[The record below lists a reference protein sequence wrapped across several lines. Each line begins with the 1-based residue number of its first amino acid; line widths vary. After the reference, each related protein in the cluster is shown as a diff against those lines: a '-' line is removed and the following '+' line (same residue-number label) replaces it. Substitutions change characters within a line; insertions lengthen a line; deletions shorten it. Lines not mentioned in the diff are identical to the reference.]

1 MYTCAYVCVLA
12 HVLCDNNNGCYLG
25 IDRSRPARFVG
36 EAVQHQTPARA
47 ASRIP
52 AALLAVL
59 ALALDP
65 LVGAHAFAAAEAPDA
80 VMLADAGAPAVLAGA
95 PGAILLADAGARQR
109 AGRME
114 GATGAQQGA
123 GVRPTDSPHTGQ
135 AEARA
140 WMIDNR

>member
-1 MYTCAYVCVLA
+1 VRLTITAVIWA
-12 HVLCDNNNGCYLG
+12 
-25 IDRSRPARFVG
+25 SSEQARTRFSSTLTPEQRGFG
-36 EAVQHQTPARA
+36 EAVQHRTPARA
-47 ASRIP
+47 ASRVP

-80 VMLADAGAPAVLAGA
+80 VMLADAGAPA
-95 PGAILLADAGARQR
+95 AILLADAGARHR

-114 GATGAQQGA
+114 GATGAQQRA

-135 AEARA
+135 AEARHG
-140 WMIDNR
+140 

>member
-65 LVGAHAFAAAEAPDA
+65 LVGAHAFAAAEARLMLLCSQ
-80 VMLADAGAPAVLAGA
+80 MLAPPQSLQVLLGRFCSQMQA
-95 PGAILLADAGARQR
+95 PGSAQAGWKGPQVHSRGR
-109 AGRME
+109 ACGRRTRRTRGMLRL
-114 GATGAQQGA
+114 GHG
-123 GVRPTDSPHTGQ
+123 
-135 AEARA
+135 
-140 WMIDNR
+140 